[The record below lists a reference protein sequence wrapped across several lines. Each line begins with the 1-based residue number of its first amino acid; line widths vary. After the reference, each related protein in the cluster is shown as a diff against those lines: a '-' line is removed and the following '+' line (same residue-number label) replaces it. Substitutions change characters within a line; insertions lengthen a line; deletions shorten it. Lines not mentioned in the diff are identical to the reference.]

1 MQCIKPM
8 GSDQSP
14 STQKGAD
21 SVLVLGA
28 GSWGTALA
36 MLLAR
41 NDHTTYLWSHNAQH
55 AEDMREQRCNLRY
68 LPDTSFPD
76 QLYVVVDYATVID
89 QVKDVLIAVPSHAFR
104 DCLKQ
109 LAPYLHKNIRIA
121 WATKGLE
128 GGSHKLM
135 HSVFA
140 EVLGDRPCA
149 LVSGPSFAKEVAQD
163 LPTAVT
169 VASTDQVFASD
180 FARYLHKGNFRAYT
194 NKDIVGVEIGGAT
207 KNVLAIAAGIA
218 DGLGYNANTRAAL
231 ITRGLAEMM
240 RLGIAAGGQP
250 ETFMGLAGLG
260 DLVLTCS
267 DNQSRNRRFG
277 LALGQG
283 KSWQQAM
290 DEIQQVV
297 EGAQAAKEVYA
308 LAAEYKIDMPITAQ
322 VYRVLY
328 EGLNPR
334 EAVQSLLE
342 RSPTSE
348 H

>member
-1 MQCIKPM
+1 MK
-8 GSDQSP
+8 SDQS
-14 STQKGAD
+14 KI
-21 SVLVLGA
+21 LVLGA

-41 NDHTTYLWSHNAQH
+41 NGHNTYLWSHNAQH
-55 AEDMREQRCNLRY
+55 AQAMVEQRCNQRY
-68 LPDTSFPD
+68 LPGIAFPNELQAVD
-76 QLYVVVDYATVID
+76 DFSSIISQVQDILVV
-89 QVKDVLIAVPSHAFR
+89 VPSHAFR
-104 DCLKQ
+104 ECLTQ
-109 LAPYLHKNIRIA
+109 IAPHLQDNMRVA

-128 GGSHKLM
+128 NNTHKLM
-135 HSVFA
+135 HQVFF

-149 LVSGPSFAKEVAQD
+149 LVSGPSFAKEVAND

-169 VASTDQVFASD
+169 VASTNQQFASD
-180 FARYLHKGNFRAYT
+180 FAHYLHKGNFRAYT
-194 NKDIVGVEIGGAT
+194 NQDLIGVEIGGAA

-218 DGLGYNANTRAAL
+218 DGLGYSANTRAAL
-231 ITRGLAEMM
+231 ITRGLAEIM
-240 RLGIAAGGQP
+240 RLGQAVGGLP

-283 KSWQQAM
+283 KSWQQAV

-308 LAAEYKIDMPITAQ
+308 LAKLHNIDMPITEQ

-328 EGLNPR
+328 EQLDPHA
-334 EAVQSLLE
+334 AVKALLE
-342 RSPTSE
+342 RDITSE

>member
-1 MQCIKPM
+1 MADA
-8 GSDQSP
+8 SQS
-14 STQKGAD
+14 SI
-21 SVLVLGA
+21 LVLGA

-41 NDHTTYLWSHNAQH
+41 NACPTYLWSHSPQH
-55 AEDMREQRCNLRY
+55 AATMQAQRSNQRY
-68 LPDTSFPD
+68 LPDLAFPES
-76 QLYVVVDYATVID
+76 LRVVDDYTSVIGRVRD
-89 QVKDVLIAVPSHAFR
+89 ILVVVPSHAFR
-104 DCLKQ
+104 DCLLQ
-109 LAPYLHKNIRIA
+109 LSPFLRDDMRIA

-128 GGSHKLM
+128 NNSHKLM
-135 HSVFA
+135 HQVFA

-149 LVSGPSFAKEVAQD
+149 LVSGPSFAKEVAKG

-169 VASTDQVFASD
+169 VASTDQQFAND

-194 NKDIVGVEIGGAT
+194 NTDIVGVEIGGAA

-218 DGLGYNANTRAAL
+218 DGLGYSANTRAAL
-231 ITRGLAEMM
+231 ITRGLAEIM
-240 RLGIAAGGQP
+240 RLGEALGGHA

-277 LALGQG
+277 LMIGKG
-283 KSWQQAM
+283 KSWQQAV

-308 LAAEYKIDMPITAQ
+308 LAKEHQIDMPIVEQ

-328 EGLNPR
+328 EQLEPNL
-334 EAVQSLLE
+334 AVKTLLE
-342 RSPTSE
+342 RALTSE

>member
-1 MQCIKPM
+1 MDEAP
-8 GSDQSP
+8 QS
-14 STQKGAD
+14 SI
-21 SVLVLGA
+21 LVLGA

-41 NDHTTYLWSHNAQH
+41 NGCNTYLWSHNLQH
-55 AEDMREQRCNLRY
+55 AAEMHEQRCNQRY
-68 LPDTSFPD
+68 LPDMTFPAS
-76 QLYVVVDYATVID
+76 LSMVDDFSAVID
-89 QVKDVLIAVPSHAFR
+89 QVRDILVAVPSHAFR
-104 DCLKQ
+104 ECLTQ
-109 LAPYLHKNIRIA
+109 LAPYLRDETRIA

-128 GGSHKLM
+128 NDSHKLM
-135 HSVFA
+135 HQVFA

-149 LVSGPSFAKEVAQD
+149 LVSGPSFAKEVARD

-169 VASTDQVFASD
+169 VASTDQQFAND

-194 NKDIVGVEIGGAT
+194 NSDIVGVEIGGAA

-231 ITRGLAEMM
+231 ITRGLAEIM
-240 RLGIAAGGQP
+240 RLGEALGGQP

-277 LALGQG
+277 LAIGQG
-283 KSWQQAM
+283 KSWQQAV
-290 DEIQQVV
+290 DEIKQVV

-308 LAAEYKIDMPITAQ
+308 LAQQHKIDMPIVEQ

-328 EGLNPR
+328 QQLEPNQ
-334 EAVQSLLE
+334 AVKTLLE
-342 RSPTSE
+342 RDLTSE
-348 H
+348 Q

>member
-1 MQCIKPM
+1 MSEQ
-8 GSDQSP
+8 QP
-14 STQKGAD
+14 SI
-21 SVLVLGA
+21 LVLGA

-41 NDHTTYLWSHNAQH
+41 NGHETHLWSHNAQH
-55 AEDMREQRCNLRY
+55 TADMHEQRCNQRY
-68 LPDTSFPD
+68 LPEIPFPNLL
-76 QLYVVVDYATVID
+76 QVVADYTTVIE
-89 QVKDVLIAVPSHAFR
+89 QVRDILIVVPSHAFR
-104 DCLKQ
+104 DCLED
-109 LAPYLHKNIRIA
+109 LAPHLRTNMRVA

-128 GGSHKLM
+128 AGSHKLM
-135 HSVFA
+135 HTVFA
-140 EVLGDRPCA
+140 EVLGDDHPCA

-169 VASTDQVFASD
+169 VASTDQKFAND
-180 FARYLHKGNFRAYT
+180 FAHYLHKGNFRAYT
-194 NKDIVGVEIGGAT
+194 NEDIVGVEIGGAA

-218 DGLGYNANTRAAL
+218 DGLGYSANTRAAL

-240 RLGIAAGGQP
+240 RLGIAVGGEP

-283 KSWQQAM
+283 KSWQQAV

-297 EGAQAAKEVYA
+297 EGAQAAKEVHA
-308 LAAEYKIDMPITAQ
+308 LAAEYKIDMPITEQ
-322 VYRVLY
+322 VYQVLY
-328 EGLNPR
+328 KGCSPHDAVKTLFDR
-334 EAVQSLLE
+334 EQ
-342 RSPTSE
+342 RSE
-348 H
+348 

>member
-1 MQCIKPM
+1 MM
-8 GSDQSP
+8 EP
-14 STQKGAD
+14 SAI
-21 SVLVLGA
+21 LVLGA

-41 NDHTTYLWSHNAQH
+41 NGLETYLWSHNSQH
-55 AEDMREQRCNLRY
+55 AEAMAATRSNQRY
-68 LPDTSFPD
+68 LPDLPFPEKLQPIAEYCTIMPRVRD
-76 QLYVVVDYATVID
+76 ILV
-89 QVKDVLIAVPSHAFR
+89 AVPSHAFR
-104 DCLKQ
+104 ECLNQ
-109 LAPYLHKNIRIA
+109 LAPQLRDEMRIA

-128 GGSHKLM
+128 NNTHKLM
-135 HSVFA
+135 HQVFA

-149 LVSGPSFAKEVAQD
+149 LVSGPSFAKEVAND

-169 VASTDQVFASD
+169 VASTDQCFASD
-180 FARYLHKGNFRAYT
+180 FARYLHHGNFRAYT
-194 NKDIVGVEIGGAT
+194 NEDIIGVEIGGAA

-218 DGLGYNANTRAAL
+218 EGLGYSANTRAAL
-231 ITRGLAEMM
+231 ITRGLAELM
-240 RLGIAAGGQP
+240 RLGVAVGGQP

-283 KSWQQAM
+283 KSWQQAV

-308 LAAEYKIDMPITAQ
+308 LAQEKGIDMPITEQ
-322 VYRVLY
+322 VYKVLY
-328 EGLNPR
+328 EQLNPQL
-334 EAVQSLLE
+334 AVKHLLE
-342 RSPTSE
+342 RDPTSE
-348 H
+348 